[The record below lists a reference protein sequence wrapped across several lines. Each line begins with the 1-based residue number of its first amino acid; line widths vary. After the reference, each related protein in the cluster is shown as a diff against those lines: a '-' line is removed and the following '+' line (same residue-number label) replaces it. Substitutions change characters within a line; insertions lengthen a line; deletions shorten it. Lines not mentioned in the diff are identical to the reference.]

1 MTKSLGL
8 RERKK
13 IRTRRA
19 ISEAAIALFM
29 ENGFDNVSV
38 AEVAAAAEVSKMTVF
53 NYFPAKEDLVLERVD
68 DHIDEASEVVAA
80 REPGETPVGAL
91 RRHFLAALREH
102 SVNSGLND
110 TPGYLT
116 FQRMVMD
123 TPSLRLRLTEQ
134 GVRAQDSL
142 TAAFAQAI
150 GADPGDLLPR
160 VAAVQVLA
168 TLQVLVVRNLTQV
181 LEGASA
187 AEALPSSIEAA
198 ERAFELLERGLGGS
212 GLAD

>member
-1 MTKSLGL
+1 MPETVGL

-13 IRTRRA
+13 LRTRRA
-19 ISEAAIALFM
+19 ISEAAIALFL

-38 AEVAAAAEVSKMTVF
+38 VDVAAAAEVSKMTVF
-53 NYFPAKEDLVLERVD
+53 NYFPTKEDLVLERVD
-68 DHIDEASEVVAA
+68 DHIDETAEVVTA
-80 REPGETPVGAL
+80 REPGETPIGAL

-102 SVNSGLND
+102 SVQSGLND
-110 TPGYLT
+110 TREYLT

-123 TPSLRLRLTEQ
+123 TPSLKLRLTEQ

-150 GADPGDLLPR
+150 DADPGDLLPR

-168 TLQVLVVRNLTQV
+168 TLQVLIVRNLTQV

-187 AEALPSSIEAA
+187 TELLPSAIEAA